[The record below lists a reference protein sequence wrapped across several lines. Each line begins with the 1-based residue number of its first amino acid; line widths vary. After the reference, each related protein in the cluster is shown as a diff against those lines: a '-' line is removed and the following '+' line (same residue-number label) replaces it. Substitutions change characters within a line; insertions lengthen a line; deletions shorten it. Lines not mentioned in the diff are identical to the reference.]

1 MITQENQ
8 LRKPSQGKNLKR
20 IWFSY
25 PQGKQIHYD
34 RMEDYNIFK
43 L

>member
-8 LRKPSQGKNLKR
+8 WIQPFQGKNLGK
-20 IWFSY
+20 IWPSY

-34 RMEDYNIFK
+34 RMEDYNRFK
-43 L
+43 P